1 LLHDILGKILKD
13 IDRSLLLILG
23 IELYLLQFLVDLNI
37 YRPLMAVLAIVFISI
52 PIATLEGVGAGVARA
67 LSIVLGL
74 ELIAL
79 GVLFP
84 GITPYSLAIGV
95 SLITIIGVLSV
106 ANTREGAPRWI
117 SLATLSL
124 IYILLL
130 VVVHEPTEMAI
141 TVGMLGAF
149 LGGGIVALTFKREW
163 EEIE

>member
-1 LLHDILGKILKD
+1 MKD
-13 IDRSLLLILG
+13 IDRSLLFILG
-23 IELYLLQFLVDLNI
+23 IELYILQFLVELDI
-37 YRPLMAVLAIVFISI
+37 YRPLTAILTIALLSI
-52 PIATLEGVGAGVARA
+52 PIATLEGVGGGVARA

-74 ELIAL
+74 ELIAM
-79 GVLFP
+79 GFLFP
-84 GITPYSLAIGV
+84 GITVYSLAIGA
-95 SLITIIGVLSV
+95 SIITIVGMLSI

-141 TVGMLGAF
+141 IVGMLGAF
-149 LGGGIVALTFKREW
+149 LGGGFIALTLKREW

>member
-1 LLHDILGKILKD
+1 MKD
-13 IDRSLLLILG
+13 IDRSLLFILG
-23 IELYLLQFLVDLNI
+23 IELYLLQFLIDLET
-37 YRPLMAVLAIVFISI
+37 YRPLTAVLTIVFLSI
-52 PIATLEGVGAGVARA
+52 PIATLEGVGGGVARA

-79 GVLFP
+79 GFLFP
-84 GITPYSLAIGV
+84 GITVYSLAIGT
-95 SLITIIGVLSV
+95 SLITIVGVLSL

-141 TVGMLGAF
+141 VIGMLGAF
-149 LGGGIVALTFKREW
+149 LGGGFVALTLKREW